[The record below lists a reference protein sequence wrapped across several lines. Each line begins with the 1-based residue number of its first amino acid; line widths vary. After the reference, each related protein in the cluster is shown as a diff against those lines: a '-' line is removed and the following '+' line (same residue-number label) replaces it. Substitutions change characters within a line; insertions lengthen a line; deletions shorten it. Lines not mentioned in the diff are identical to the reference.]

1 MLLSQLIGQRY
12 KETPGEATLA
22 SHAFLLRGGYVRQV
36 ANGIYSLLPLGV
48 RVVRKVEAI
57 IREEMNRIGGQEVL
71 MPVVLPGELWRESG
85 RYESVGSELL
95 RFRDRTDHDMLLAMT
110 HEEAV
115 VHLTRNE
122 ANSYKAY
129 PFMVYQIQTKF
140 RDEPR
145 SRGGLI
151 RVREFTMKDAYS
163 FHTDEHDLARY
174 YEECA
179 EAYHRIFAR
188 AGVPEV
194 VQVESDTGMM
204 GGRVAHEYMLLADSG
219 EDTIVA
225 CDSCGYVSNLEVATS
240 AHEHDDET
248 AKPLEKVHT
257 PERETIADV
266 SAFLSVPERMLA
278 KVVFFEADSSGK
290 PVMALIRGD
299 LGVSE
304 AKLAKVLGV
313 MPRAATDETIRATGA
328 VPGFASA
335 IGVHDCRIIAD
346 RSVAEAADLVCGA
359 NQEDYH
365 CLHFN
370 LARDV
375 QQYETVDIAEVKEGE
390 RCPKCDGR
398 LAFKR
403 GIEVGNIFQLGAKYT
418 DAMGMRYLDTEGN
431 ERTPIMGCYGI
442 GVGRLMASVI
452 EARHDSHGPVWPL
465 SVAPFS
471 VHICAL
477 NLTDEQRRQF
487 AEATYRALQAK
498 GIDVVY
504 DDREERAGVQFA
516 DADLIG
522 APLRLIFGKRNLA
535 EGNVEWKRRDGSE
548 KGLVAFTEVTAFV
561 ERFVAQEAKKLA
573 GEAV

>member
-12 KETPGEATLA
+12 RETPGEATLV
-22 SHAFLLRGGYVRQV
+22 SHAFLLRGGYMRQV

-48 RVVRKVEAI
+48 RVVHKVEQI

-71 MPVVLPGELWRESG
+71 MPVVLPSELWKESG

-163 FHTDEHDLARY
+163 FHTDAQDLARY

-179 EAYHRIFAR
+179 QAYHRIFAR
-188 AGVPEV
+188 AGIPQV

-225 CDSCGYVSNLEVATS
+225 CDSCDYVSNLEVARS
-240 AHEHDDET
+240 VHEPDDE
-248 AKPLEKVHT
+248 AAQPLEKVHT
-257 PERETIADV
+257 PGHKTIAEV
-266 SAFLSVPERMLA
+266 AAFLSVPERKLA
-278 KVVFFEADSSGK
+278 KVVFYEADANGT
-290 PVMALIRGD
+290 PVLALIRGD
-299 LGVSE
+299 LDVNE
-304 AKLAKVLGV
+304 AKLSKVLGA
-313 MPRAATDETIRATGA
+313 MPTPASDETIRAAGA

-335 IGVHDCRIIAD
+335 VGVHDCRVIAD
-346 RSVAEAADLVCGA
+346 QSVADAADLVCGA
-359 NQEDYH
+359 NEEDYH
-365 CLHFN
+365 SLHFN

-375 QQYETVDIAEVKEGE
+375 AEYETVDIAEVKEGE
-390 RCPKCDGR
+390 RCPNCDGR

-403 GIEVGNIFQLGAKYT
+403 GIEVGNIFQLGTKYT
-418 DAMGMRYLDTEGN
+418 ESMGMRYLDTEGN

-442 GVGRLMASVI
+442 GVGRLAASVI
-452 EARHDSHGPVWPL
+452 EAHHDSHGPVWPV
-465 SVAPFS
+465 SVAPFA

-477 NLTDEQRRQF
+477 NLTDDQREQF
-487 AEATYRALQAK
+487 AAATYRALQAK

-535 EGNVEWKRRDGSE
+535 EGKVEWKRRDGSE
-548 KGLVAFTEVTAFV
+548 QGLVDFAEVVPLV
-561 ERFVAQEAKKLA
+561 ERFVSAEMQKL
-573 GEAV
+573 G